1 MVALLAACSSEFT
14 ASEDAATNP
23 ADQEGYTF
31 FMPNMEFEETPITRS
46 ALYYPGSGNMMQFTW
61 HAGDFIG
68 VFPHSTGRTD
78 IPTIDGTAEHTQKMF
93 ALERIQ
99 TSTTGSSGRFKPGE
113 TAYTTLYD
121 ETRYVAYI
129 PCDPDYIFGYDNVP
143 FDYSNQKQACNA
155 KMGRYY
161 TGANQ
166 DKKAYEESEIA
177 AAAHLTNVNYMWS
190 MAETTGENSIHFHFN
205 YMGATV
211 RFFIKVPDRS
221 VTYETLQLYNKE
233 TQFTMKGKMDV
244 SEGVFK
250 NDEYLKTS
258 NIIDLKLGDS
268 GFKFQ
273 TEAEKLD
280 YCYNYN
286 ATTNPDAYAMMIAYM
301 ELAPVNLD
309 TPSTLYLVGKNSN
322 NETVVFKSE
331 TLAPK
336 NIEAGK
342 VYQWK
347 IADEVID
354 QPITFSAISIEKW
367 KEETEGP
374 NNGEGTGTE
383 GW

>member
-14 ASEDAATNP
+14 ASEDIAIDP

-31 FMPNMEFEETPITRS
+31 FMPNMEFEDAPIMRS
-46 ALYYPGSGNMMQFTW
+46 ALYYPGTGNAMQFTW
-61 HAGDFIG
+61 NEGDNIG
-68 VFPHSTGRTD
+68 VFPFSTEKTGLTVDGTQSLSQKTFSLNRIETSTDGSTG
-78 IPTIDGTAEHTQKMF
+78 H
-93 ALERIQ
+93 
-99 TSTTGSSGRFKPGE
+99 FKPGE
-113 TAYTTLYD
+113 STFAPLYEQTT
-121 ETRYVAYI
+121 YVSYI
-129 PCDPDYIFGYDNVP
+129 PCINSYASGYDKVP

-161 TGANQ
+161 TGGETNISL
-166 DKKAYEESEIA
+166 YNTSEKD
-177 AAAHLTNVNYMWS
+177 AAAHLPNANYMVAS
-190 MAETTGENSIHFHFN
+190 ATTRGENSIHFDFT

-211 RFFIKVPDRS
+211 RFFIKVPDAT
-221 VTYETLQLYNKE
+221 VKYETLQLYNKDHK
-233 TQFTMKGKMDV
+233 FKMSGTMNVGDGTFN
-244 SEGVFK
+244 SAE
-250 NDEYLKTS
+250 LKES
-258 NIIDLKLGDS
+258 NIIDLKLGDEN
-268 GFKFQ
+268 GFTFK
-273 TEAEKLD
+273 TEAEKAD
-280 YCYNYN
+280 YWYGNY
-286 ATTNPDAYAMMIAYM
+286 YAMMIAYM
-301 ELAPVNLD
+301 ELAPVNL
-309 TPSTLYLVGKNSN
+309 TKKSTLYLIGKNSSD
-322 NETVVFKSE
+322 ETVVFKSE

>member
-1 MVALLAACSSEFT
+1 MIVALLAACSSEFT
-14 ASEDAATNP
+14 ASEDIAIDS

-61 HAGDFIG
+61 YDNDNIG
-68 VFPHSTGRTD
+68 VFPFSTTRENVTV
-78 IPTIDGTAEHTQKMF
+78 DGTLPSSQHNF
-93 ALERIQ
+93 ALSD
-99 TSTTGSSGRFKPGE
+99 TVTTTTGSSGRFTPGE
-113 TAYTTLYD
+113 NSFSALDEKTT
-121 ETRYVAYI
+121 YVSYI
-129 PCDPDYIFGYDNVP
+129 PCIDNFASGYNTVP
-143 FDYSNQKQACNA
+143 FDYSHQNQACNA

-161 TGANQ
+161 AGENQ
-166 DKKAYEESEIA
+166 DKPVYETSEKK
-177 AAAHLTNVNYMWS
+177 AAAHLASVNYMV
-190 MAETTGENSIHFHFN
+190 AKATTRKENVIHFDFA

-211 RFFIKVPDRS
+211 RFFIKVPDAT
-221 VTYETLQLYNKE
+221 VKYETLQLYNKDHK
-233 TQFTMKGKMDV
+233 FKMSGTMNVGTGKFNSD
-244 SEGVFK
+244 
-250 NDEYLKTS
+250 DLKES
-258 NIIDLKLGDS
+258 NIIDLKLGNEN
-268 GFKFQ
+268 GFTFSSS
-273 TEAEKLD
+273 EEKKD
-280 YCYNYN
+280 YWYGNY
-286 ATTNPDAYAMMIAYM
+286 YAMMIAYM
-301 ELAPVNLD
+301 ELAPVNL
-309 TPSTLYLVGKNSN
+309 TTNSTLYLIGKNSN
-322 NETVVFKSE
+322 GETVVFKSE

>member
-14 ASEDAATNP
+14 ASEDAATCP

-31 FMPNMEFEETPITRS
+31 FMPNMEFEDAPIMRS
-46 ALYYPGSGNMMQFTW
+46 ALYYPGTGSDMQFTW
-61 HAGDFIG
+61 HKNDNIG
-68 VFPHSTGRTD
+68 VFPFSTKKPDYTVDGTKEGSQQYFTLTNIETSEEGSTGYFT
-78 IPTIDGTAEHTQKMF
+78 
-93 ALERIQ
+93 
-99 TSTTGSSGRFKPGE
+99 PGE
-113 TAYTTLYD
+113 NGFMAVEDLTT
-121 ETRYVAYI
+121 YVSYI
-129 PCDPDYIFGYDNVP
+129 PYNASHVLGYDKVA
-143 FDYSNQKQACNA
+143 FDYSHQNQACNA

-161 TGANQ
+161 AGTNQ
-166 DKKAYEESEIA
+166 NKDAYKTSEIA
-177 AAAHLTNVNYMWS
+177 AAAHLTSANYMVAK
-190 MAETTGENSIHFHFN
+190 AETNRQNSIHFDFA

-211 RFFIKVPDRS
+211 RFFIMVPDAT
-221 VTYETLQLYNKE
+221 VKYETLQLYNKDHK
-233 TQFTMKGKMDV
+233 FKMSGTMNVGTGEFNSD
-244 SEGVFK
+244 
-250 NDEYLKTS
+250 DLKES
-258 NIIDLKLGDS
+258 NIIDLKLGNEN
-268 GFKFQ
+268 GFTFK
-273 TEAEKLD
+273 TEAEKAD
-280 YCYNYN
+280 YWYGNY
-286 ATTNPDAYAMMIAYM
+286 YAMMIAYM